1 MTESIYF
8 SPSKLNQTQIDL
20 HKSVHQQVMKKFT
33 VGYTWKYEATKLISE
48 FLDQQNCRYKIDML
62 KHKGKSSRAKTDIW
76 HAWVFFL

>member
-20 HKSVHQQVMKKFT
+20 HKSVQQQVMKILQWVTHEKMRLL
-33 VGYTWKYEATKLISE
+33 KLISE

-62 KHKGKSSRAKTDIW
+62 KHKGKSSRAKTDI
-76 HAWVFFL
+76 